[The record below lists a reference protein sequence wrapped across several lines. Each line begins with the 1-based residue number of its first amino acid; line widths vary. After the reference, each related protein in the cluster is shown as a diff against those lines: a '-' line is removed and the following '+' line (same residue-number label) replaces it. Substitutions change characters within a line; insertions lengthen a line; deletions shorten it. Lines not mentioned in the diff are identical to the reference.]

1 MLWTLQQSSNNLLNY
16 WCHISCILPA
26 PSSCPL
32 ACGLSYFLVLDSL
45 PGFWEFLP
53 LTHWLFSSCLSQ
65 LAHSILVLPPG
76 THTSAQTLPS
86 KHVDSFQGWV
96 IETKEQSLQLAPA
109 KVSVSLFFSFLKKY
123 LLQSM
128 QTLIVKHISP
138 FCTKVYKHLRWHMGP
153 CVSSPR
159 CDETQ
164 SSIRARWW
172 RAFHSAGGSVAIL
185 WNRCMK
191 APVNR
196 RPCEVKLG
204 LLRPTALTRDYW
216 VQMRLCLFSTFHVHL
231 VDFRTY

>member
-1 MLWTLQQSSNNLLNY
+1 MLWTLQQSSSNLLNY

-32 ACGLSYFLVLDSL
+32 ACGFLYLLVFDSL

-109 KVSVSLFFSFLKKY
+109 KVSVSLFFFFLKK
-123 LLQSM
+123 
-128 QTLIVKHISP
+128 IC
-138 FCTKVYKHLRWHMGP
+138 FKVCKHL
-153 CVSSPR
+153 
-159 CDETQ
+159 
-164 SSIRARWW
+164 
-172 RAFHSAGGSVAIL
+172 L
-185 WNRCMK
+185 WNIF
-191 APVNR
+191 P
-196 RPCEVKLG
+196 LS
-204 LLRPTALTRDYW
+204 
-216 VQMRLCLFSTFHVHL
+216 VQKYTNTSTDIWAHVFLHQGVMRLRAAYAPGDGELSTVWVGAL
-231 VDFRTY
+231 PSCETGAWKPMWIEGPVKWSCGYSDPQL